1 MVMQRW
7 KDFLTVVKLLLKLL
21 QIATDGLKVFGS
33 LPHHI
38 LIAPLFIMLKNKG
51 KRKLSSSNQWK
62 MKKSKFRKK
71 KEIRKRNQ
79 LNEEQASLFSVFLTG
94 TRVDNL

>member
-1 MVMQRW
+1 MERFSNSGKTVTQTVTNCNRW
-7 KDFLTVVKLLLKLL
+7 IKSVW
-21 QIATDGLKVFGS
+21 QSATPYS
-33 LPHHI
+33 NHS
-38 LIAPLFIMLKNKG
+38 FIYNAEDKG